1 MKRTLNTKLT
11 QSDYLDWTSIAIALL
26 YTVYCVACGM
36 WVGTGA
42 FRASKE
48 LPHVIFSQCAAA
60 LVEKVEMQR
69 DFLKY
74 QTPWDQKPL
83 ESEKTVEEEKEEQNK

>member
-1 MKRTLNTKLT
+1 MRH
-11 QSDYLDWTSIAIALL
+11 
-26 YTVYCVACGM
+26 VACGM
-36 WVGTGA
+36 WAGA

-60 LVEKVEMQR
+60 RVEKVEMQR

-74 QTPWDQKPL
+74 QTP
-83 ESEKTVEEEKEEQNK
+83 